1 MHNNVV
7 GFLLCDHFYIPFR
20 FAKPHRKQ
28 VKETEETKYSNC
40 GRRQVNLVPRAFP
53 LKVGKALGMRLGV
66 KCVFSRGVKVL
77 TMSTGF
83 SMHVTQD
90 ITVNSTAKRN
100 SLNFRFSPLEVFVS
114 LSLPSP
120 RK

>member
-28 VKETEETKYSNC
+28 VKETEETKYI
-40 GRRQVNLVPRAFP
+40 
-53 LKVGKALGMRLGV
+53 GV